1 MTMSFTDFYRL
12 TYYVV
17 LQKLQE
23 FPYTLTVHLIH
34 SRCSCGTIDKC
45 RSQQEGRRECKS
57 MATITVAVGRSSNLK
72 KGSIEMITFSK
83 VSSWCGLWIA
93 NILYIYKVK
102 NGIIAVILCQVF
114 ELILLE

>member
-1 MTMSFTDFYRL
+1 
-12 TYYVV
+12 
-17 LQKLQE
+17 
-23 FPYTLTVHLIH
+23 
-34 SRCSCGTIDKC
+34 
-45 RSQQEGRRECKS
+45 

-83 VSSWCGLWIA
+83 VSCWCGLWIA